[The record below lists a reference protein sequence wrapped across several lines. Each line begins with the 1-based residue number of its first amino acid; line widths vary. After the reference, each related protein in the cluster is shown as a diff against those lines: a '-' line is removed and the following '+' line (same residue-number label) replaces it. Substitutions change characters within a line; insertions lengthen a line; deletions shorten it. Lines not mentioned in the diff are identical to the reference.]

1 MKCTIGLIFQEMKYC
16 ILSKI
21 ISFQTQQK
29 EIHIQKIHLILNKMI
44 STYSIKPKFQQLLK
58 PLLKKLH
65 KWGITANSI
74 TWCAIL
80 VSSATGIAIWLH
92 PFGLMLVVLPI
103 SLLIRMALNAL
114 DGMMARTYQM
124 QSKKGEILN
133 ELGDVISDFLI
144 FFPLLK
150 LFSINL
156 YILIAFLFMSLINE
170 YAGILG
176 KAVSGSRRYEGPMGK
191 SDRAFVIGVL
201 SLIYY
206 FTNSLFNFINY
217 IFLLLI
223 LLLVLS
229 TYSRINNTLKTK

>member
-1 MKCTIGLIFQEMKYC
+1 
-16 ILSKI
+16 
-21 ISFQTQQK
+21 
-29 EIHIQKIHLILNKMI
+29 MI
-44 STYSIKPKFQQLLK
+44 STYSIKPLLE
-58 PLLKKLH
+58 KLH